1 MPIVNSS
8 HSYRCLLLSDFLS
21 KTPANDDSDWLC
33 QFRQRVSESLSSID
47 EDKELL
53 SFNMFCVAA
62 DLFDF
67 VHALKDKIVDFD
79 CEMGET
85 GVQVAVSVLLSAF
98 DIISELDK
106 VHFDG
111 KMSPFSVLA
120 HSFPSDRTLEE
131 YEFFV

>member
-1 MPIVNSS
+1 MP
-8 HSYRCLLLSDFLS
+8 LLSDFLS

-33 QFRQRVSESLSSID
+33 QFKRVSESLSSID

-85 GVQVAVSVLLSAF
+85 GVQVQFQCYCPHLTLLVSLTRFILTA
-98 DIISELDK
+98 K
-106 VHFDG
+106 
-111 KMSPFSVLA
+111 
-120 HSFPSDRTLEE
+120 
-131 YEFFV
+131 